1 MRWGTTL
8 FTLVAWSVAFATPA
22 AGIVS
27 AVTLAQGATPSPLKE
42 RAAVGDGWAVNLEGK
57 GESEFYFRDAV
68 YGPDGHSGW
77 HTHPGILLITVKE
90 GSVEFYDKACTKH
103 VYVAGQSF
111 TEGAE
116 PHAVVNRGKVN
127 AHLLSA
133 FIVKKGEPLRI
144 EAPQPKCGATLGIP

>member
-1 MRWGTTL
+1 ML
-8 FTLVAWSVAFATPA
+8 LAWSVAFATPTV
-22 AGIVS
+22 GVVS
-27 AVTLAQGATPSPLKE
+27 RVILAQGAALSPVKE
-42 RAAVGDGWAVNLEGK
+42 RAAVGDSWVVNLEGK
-57 GESEFYFRDAV
+57 GESEFYFLDAV

-116 PHAVVNRGKVN
+116 PHAVMNRGKVN
-127 AHLLSA
+127 ARLITA

-144 EAPQPKCGATLGIP
+144 DAPQPQCGAAAGIP